1 MANTLPLPALLDIAI
16 VSQTNQLPLPAL
28 LDIAYLLANQLP
40 LPALIDITIV
50 SHSEPAT
57 PSCTT
62 RHCDRISWRTSYPFL
77 HY

>member
-1 MANTLPLPALLDIAI
+1 MANQLPLPALLDIAI
-16 VSQTNQLPLPAL
+16 LMANQLPLPAL
-28 LDIAYLLANQLP
+28 LDIAYLMTNQLP
-40 LPALIDITIV
+40 LPALLDIAIV
-50 SHSEPAT
+50 SHGEPAT